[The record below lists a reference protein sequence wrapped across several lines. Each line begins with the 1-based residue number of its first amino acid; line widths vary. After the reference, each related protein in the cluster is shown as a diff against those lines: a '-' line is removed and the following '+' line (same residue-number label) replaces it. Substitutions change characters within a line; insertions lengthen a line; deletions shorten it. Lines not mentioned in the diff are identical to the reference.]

1 MPAISIQDSHVYI
14 NISSHARTDNAD
26 DMQTGSENFIRLFK
40 KAANGN
46 SMINFFK
53 TTILIIAS
61 AAAIGALVKGLSAV
75 SSGESLG
82 TALTS
87 TKSYNTNS
95 NFQGLKIG
103 LAAGTAVGFIVGDGV
118 CKRGIII
125 NEEREGLSMLDICN
139 YQNGVLNGVLLAALI
154 LVLIEMGQRI
164 GL

>member
-1 MPAISIQDSHVYI
+1 MPAISIQDSTVYI
-14 NISSHARTDNAD
+14 NISSHARKDNAGG
-26 DMQTGSENFIRLFK
+26 MQTGFENFIRLFK
-40 KAANGN
+40 QAANG
-46 SMINFFK
+46 SSTINFVK

-87 TKSYNTNS
+87 TESYNTNS
-95 NFQGLKIG
+95 NSQGLKIG
-103 LAAGTAVGFIVGDGV
+103 LAAGTSIGFIVGDGL
-118 CKRGIII
+118 CKRRIII
-125 NEEREGLSMLDICN
+125 NREREGLSMRDICN